1 MLRKFSGAAVILALL
16 TGTAAAQL
24 PMPGLSF
31 GHDEKKK
38 LTPEEQEAQDARDKA
53 YKAQLNKIP
62 EKKTNDPWGN
72 IRQSGQPQAA
82 QTPSKT
88 KPQ

>member
-1 MLRKFSGAAVILALL
+1 MLRKFLGAAVILAFL

-38 LTPEEQEAQDARDKA
+38 L
-53 YKAQLNKIP
+53 
-62 EKKTNDPWGN
+62 
-72 IRQSGQPQAA
+72 
-82 QTPSKT
+82 
-88 KPQ
+88 